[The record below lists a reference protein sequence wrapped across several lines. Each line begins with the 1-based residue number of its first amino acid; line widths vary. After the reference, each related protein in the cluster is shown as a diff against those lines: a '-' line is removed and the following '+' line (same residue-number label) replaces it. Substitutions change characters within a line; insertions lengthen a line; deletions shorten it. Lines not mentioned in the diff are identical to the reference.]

1 MLKNIHKKINSLIKI
16 SQNLIKVNNSNSFN
30 NQSIINIYKIK
41 EIIKRTK
48 YQIVK
53 TNLVSNILTTKNMD
67 LFVLWIP
74 IIIFP
79 TQSISYH
86 QILSTRKDP
95 NNTKEPHH

>member
-67 LFVLWIP
+67 LFVL
-74 IIIFP
+74 
-79 TQSISYH
+79 
-86 QILSTRKDP
+86 
-95 NNTKEPHH
+95 